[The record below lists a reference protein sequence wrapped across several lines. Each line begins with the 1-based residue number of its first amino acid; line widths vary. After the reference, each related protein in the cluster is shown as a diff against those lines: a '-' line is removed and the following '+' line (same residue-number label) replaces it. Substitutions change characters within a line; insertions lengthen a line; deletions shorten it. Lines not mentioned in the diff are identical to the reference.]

1 MRKRDYPAHDPWRE
15 TNMGEAVVERWKSW
29 RVAMVSLITG
39 IHPEDRSRWL
49 TRDERCVMLEDL
61 KKWYKHAAFVTT
73 THKHWMEIETKTS
86 LRDTKELLEGNNPPP
101 FTMLPWSKAN
111 QYRLQLV
118 AGWRGVLPWQLY
130 DSLQRG
136 RTQTTD
142 EETGLEQESQE
153 DRQCPLCHQEAL
165 SVPHVMRDCKA
176 VEKERVTTWKAVAEA
191 IRVAHTSDLARG
203 KPGGDRPEVITI
215 PTLAF
220 EDNLDLEQ
228 RHALY
233 RFMMGAEVSDEFM
246 GLGLEGWH
254 TRAWKGGHTSMNIKM
269 DVYTAAARVAGRF
282 IVRTVDLVQRETELQ
297 RVARGPATRGQQ
309 RQGGST

>member
-1 MRKRDYPAHDPWRE
+1 M
-15 TNMGEAVVERWKSW
+15 
-29 RVAMVSLITG
+29 SLITG

-61 KKWYKHAAFVTT
+61 KKWYKHAVFVTT

-203 KPGGDRPEVITI
+203 KPGATGQKSSRY
-215 PTLAF
+215 
-220 EDNLDLEQ
+220 
-228 RHALY
+228 RHLPL
-233 RFMMGAEVSDEFM
+233 RTTWIWNSGMRCTVS
-246 GLGLEGWH
+246 
-254 TRAWKGGHTSMNIKM
+254 
-269 DVYTAAARVAGRF
+269 
-282 IVRTVDLVQRETELQ
+282 
-297 RVARGPATRGQQ
+297 
-309 RQGGST
+309 